1 MLESDLPI
9 LGPVGSL
16 CYNESKVRD
25 FDKFSDLVSVESI
38 SRSAQQGIGAIFNER
53 SMQLGLSTGVAA
65 DLEMGWNLETKSPR
79 DNCSNELGSARPRVL
94 IASPPCP
101 FFLTLQHHVDG
112 SSIPLESEET
122 SVITSRSHLI
132 FAVCECVEQKQRGV
146 HFIFEH
152 PPNASSWNEQCT
164 QKPVAQPCVFRIEG
178 PDLELRENLQHD

>member
-16 CYNESKVRD
+16 CYNESKARD

-79 DNCSNELGSARPRVL
+79 DNCSNELGSARPR
-94 IASPPCP
+94 S
-101 FFLTLQHHVDG
+101 
-112 SSIPLESEET
+112 
-122 SVITSRSHLI
+122 
-132 FAVCECVEQKQRGV
+132 
-146 HFIFEH
+146 
-152 PPNASSWNEQCT
+152 
-164 QKPVAQPCVFRIEG
+164 
-178 PDLELRENLQHD
+178 